1 MEKIGGNILEKL
13 YMRVTTDDLELP
25 VAVAGSAKE
34 LADLCGTTENCVL
47 SSISHERAGWLRIE
61 IEEEIDDRG

>member
-13 YMRVTTDDLELP
+13 YMRVTTDELELP
-25 VAVAGSAKE
+25 IAVAESPKE
-34 LADLCGTTENCVL
+34 LADLCGTTKNCVL

-61 IEEEIDDRG
+61 IEEEIDD